1 MIKLLTKLMMTT
13 TRMMM
18 MMIVLLLSYV
28 IDGDNDNTCSQ
39 MVKKMTII
47 MTAMTMVW

>member
-13 TRMMM
+13 TRMM

-28 IDGDNDNTCSQ
+28 IDGDNDNAH
-39 MVKKMTII
+39 KR
-47 MTAMTMVW
+47 

>member
-28 IDGDNDNTCSQ
+28 IDGDNDNTH
-39 MVKKMTII
+39 KR
-47 MTAMTMVW
+47 